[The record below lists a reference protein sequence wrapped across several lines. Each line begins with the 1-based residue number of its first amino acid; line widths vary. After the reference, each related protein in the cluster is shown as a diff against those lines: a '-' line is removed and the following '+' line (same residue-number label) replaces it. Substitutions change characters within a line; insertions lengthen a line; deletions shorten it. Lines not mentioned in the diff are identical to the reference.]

1 MRRIG
6 ESALRP
12 QAGSR
17 RSSIQWCLG
26 VNQERRDRAK
36 AILRSALARKPEERS
51 QFVAEACRD
60 DPTLLPEVEALLQS
74 YEKLRVRIDHES
86 DAALGKTIGKYE
98 VLERVGQGAMG
109 VVYKA
114 RDPIMRRIVAIKTMS
129 AEIAS
134 DPELHDRFYR
144 EAQSAGNLSHR
155 NIITIY
161 DMGEADGRPYIAM
174 EFLSGEDLKTKLDRR
189 AKLSLEDRLSWMR
202 ETMAGLAHAHGKDV
216 IHRDIKPANIFI
228 TREAEP
234 KILDFGLAR
243 LTSSVATKS
252 GLVMGTPSYMSPE
265 QVRGEKLDTRSD
277 IFSAGATFYELL
289 AFRKPFPG
297 DSIHGVFFKI
307 LETAPDPIPGIPA
320 DLAEIVFKMMA
331 KNREA
336 RYASATAVHEDLER
350 LEASLPERKRAL
362 RAEALEALGRVET
375 LVKKYRE
382 SLDREAAAQA
392 LAEGVTVSLPIPSAL
407 PGEDPDEAATLNE
420 LLPSDY
426 LSLVE
431 TLAQA
436 QEDARRLEA
445 SIRNLDAARSLMA
458 ESSVL
463 EAKGDIGGA
472 LAKADEAL
480 RLVPAHPSAAA
491 CVDRLSPRFAERD
504 PRWKSARIEQ
514 LLRDGE
520 ARLKEGSLR
529 GASER
534 ADRIFALEAESPR
547 GRELRSKVDA
557 AIERERKKREAHERA
572 ARLVSAART
581 KLAQEDDPESCLSLL
596 SQALE
601 LDPDDSDA
609 QALKEKAENRLA
621 HLKSLAVEETAVE
634 AIAAATLAM
643 RKGQLDLAAREIARA
658 MRDSPDA
665 TELPAL
671 TLLLERAKGTS
682 VPAEGTEIATQRKKP
697 SPAEEV
703 EQPEKP
709 ARRPPPAPRELE
721 PARRPSALPWI
732 LGVAAS
738 AVLAAAGVLAWRA
751 TAPRQIESRNDLPQT
766 SSIPATTTEGPLT
779 TSIATTTVVQP
790 TTTVAPPTTTVPA
803 STSTSTTPRSTV
815 SSTIPPST
823 STSSAAPSTTTSA
836 ALTTSVVAAPP
847 VRPEDQIAELM
858 RRYEQAY
865 ESLDV
870 NALGA
875 IYPAVPLAVKN
886 SFQNFKSLELSM
898 ETLSGPEVSRTT
910 AGPTATAVYRIVQR
924 VEPKVG
930 KTNVSRHRATFLF
943 AGVGTSWI
951 IVRVDFQQE

>member
-1 MRRIG
+1 
-6 ESALRP
+6 
-12 QAGSR
+12 
-17 RSSIQWCLG
+17 

-36 AILRSALARKPEERS
+36 AILRSALARAPEERS
-51 QFVAEACRD
+51 RFVANACRD

-74 YEKLRVRIDHES
+74 YEKLRLRIDLEG

-109 VVYKA
+109 IVYKA

-144 EAQSAGNLSHR
+144 EARSAGNLSHR

-161 DMGEADGRPYIAM
+161 DMGESDGKPYIAM

-189 AKLSLEDRLSWMR
+189 AKLTLEDRLSWMR
-202 ETMAGLAHAHGKDV
+202 ETMAGLAHAHGKEV

-265 QVRGEKLDTRSD
+265 QVRGEKLDPRSD
-277 IFSAGATFYELL
+277 VFSAGATFYELL

-307 LETAPDPIPGIPA
+307 LETTPDPIRGIPA
-320 DLAEIVFKMMA
+320 ELNDIVFRMMA
-331 KNREA
+331 KDREA
-336 RYASATAVHEDLER
+336 RYASASAALEDLER
-350 LEASLPERKRAL
+350 LEAALPERKRAL
-362 RAEALEALGRVET
+362 RAEALEALGRVES
-375 LVKKYRE
+375 LVKTYRE

-392 LAEGVTVSLPIPSAL
+392 LTEGVTVSLPIPAAL
-407 PGEDPDEAATLNE
+407 PGEDPDEALTLNE

-426 LSLVE
+426 VSLVQ
-431 TLAQA
+431 TLGQA

-445 SIRNLDAARSLMA
+445 SIRNLDAARALMA
-458 ESSVL
+458 EVSGL
-463 EAKGDIGGA
+463 ETKGDIGGA

-491 CVDRLSPRFAERD
+491 CVDRLSPRFAARD
-504 PRWKSARIEQ
+504 SRWKAARIEQ
-514 LLRDGE
+514 LLREGE

-529 GASER
+529 AASER
-534 ADRIFALEAESPR
+534 ADRIEALEPESPR
-547 GRELRSKVDA
+547 GRDLRGKVEA
-557 AIERERKKREAHERA
+557 AVDREKKKRDAHERA

-596 SQALE
+596 SQALR

-658 MRDSPDA
+658 MQESPEA

-682 VPAEGTEIATQRKKP
+682 VPAEGTEMETQRNREAPP
-697 SPAEEV
+697 SERV
-703 EQPEKP
+703 EKP
-709 ARRPPPAPRELE
+709 ARAPRSAPPAPREIE
-721 PARRPSALPWI
+721 PASRPSPLPWI
-732 LGVAAS
+732 LGIAAV
-738 AVLAAAGVLAWRA
+738 AVLAAVGVLAWRA
-751 TAPRQIESRNDLPQT
+751 TAPAGDLPTT
-766 SSIPATTTEGPLT
+766 SSVPMTTTEGPLT
-779 TSIATTTVVQP
+779 TSL
-790 TTTVAPPTTTVPA
+790 PPTTTMVPP
-803 STSTSTTPRSTV
+803 STTSIQPTSSAPPETTSTTPKTTV

-823 STSSAAPSTTTSA
+823 TTSSVAPSSTTSLAPATTTTS
-836 ALTTSVVAAPP
+836 VAAPP
-847 VRPEDQIAELM
+847 VRPEDQIADLM

-865 ESLDV
+865 EQLDV

-886 SFQNFKSLELSM
+886 SFQNFKTLELSM
-898 ETLSGPEVSRTT
+898 ETLSGPEVSRST
-910 AGPTATAVYRIVQR
+910 AGPTATAVYRIVQK

-943 AGVGTSWI
+943 AGVGTAWI
-951 IVRVDFQQE
+951 IVRVDFRQE